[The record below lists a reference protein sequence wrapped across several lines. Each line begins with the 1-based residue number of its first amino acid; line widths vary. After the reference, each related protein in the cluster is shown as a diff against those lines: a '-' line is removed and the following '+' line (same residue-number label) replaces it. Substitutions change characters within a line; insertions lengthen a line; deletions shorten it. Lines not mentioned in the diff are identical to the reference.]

1 MALMDR
7 LRGSEQYHPIY
18 RNYRTTRFHFWQRG
32 HHERRV
38 TNGKHAF
45 QLLKF
50 AIPTKQK
57 DVCCSFKVSAY
68 ISSKP
73 EQVRVHHEGALSTTT
88 SGEIGVKFF

>member
-7 LRGSEQYHPIY
+7 LRGSEQYHPELQIHA
-18 RNYRTTRFHFWQRG
+18 FHFWQRG

-57 DVCCSFKVSAY
+57 DVCCSFKLSAH

-73 EQVRVHHEGALSTTT
+73 EQMRVHHEGAS
-88 SGEIGVKFF
+88 EHNNI